1 VSADLLVEMLVW
13 SAVRQRRKPISNAR
27 SKSAAR
33 SKPAPGSFTQ
43 ASHGSGGIRT
53 SARSAD
59 LLAPVYDWFT
69 EGFDTLDLKKAKALL
84 EELGPTVL
92 ESNRTDYSLRLPL
105 AGFRCCTPLPNTSR
119 FLKDRIVPG
128 ARPLALI
135 RRRPAPVNA

>member
-1 VSADLLVEMLVW
+1 VSADLLVEILVW
-13 SAVRQRRKPISNAR
+13 REMGQMRKPISNAR

-33 SKPAPGSFTQ
+33 SKPAPGR
-43 ASHGSGGIRT
+43 HGSGGIRT

-84 EELGPTVL
+84 EELGPTAL

-105 AGFRCCTPLPNTSR
+105 AGFRCCKPLPNTSC
-119 FLKDRIVPG
+119 FLKNRIVPG
-128 ARPLALI
+128 ARPLAVI
-135 RRRPAPVNA
+135 RRRPAPVSA